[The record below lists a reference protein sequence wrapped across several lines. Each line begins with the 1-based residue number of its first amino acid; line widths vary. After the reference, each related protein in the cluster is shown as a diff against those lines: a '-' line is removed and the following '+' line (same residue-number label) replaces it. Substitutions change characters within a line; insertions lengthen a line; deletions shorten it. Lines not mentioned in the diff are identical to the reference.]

1 MHIALKHGMHRL
13 AADAHAIAK
22 LARKRAIN
30 YQPAACFAM
39 REKVKTA
46 GRAYSP
52 GEAMGRAGIISNE
65 AKQPARRCAVT
76 CNPEFAGGAT

>member
-1 MHIALKHGMHRL
+1 MPSP
-13 AADAHAIAK
+13 K
-22 LARKRAIN
+22 LVRQACDSISLH
-30 YQPAACFAM
+30 QPAAYFTM

-46 GRAYSP
+46 ERAHAP

-65 AKQPARRCAVT
+65 TKQPARRCAVT